1 MNHGKGFS
9 SSSSSSRL
17 MSSISEIHETKAA
30 AATMAET
37 TGFPNNN
44 NNLWEDDS
52 TLMLSDTFLK
62 GLTDDIIED
71 NNKNQNKAPS
81 TTLLSRHL
89 SLPSTIT
96 STTVDHNLSAMETLM
111 QDSVLCKL
119 RAKRGCATHPR
130 SIAERVKEQ
139 VFFFFSHSIT
149 RIACSSKKGNLYLQV
164 RRTRISERMR
174 KLQELVPNME
184 KVNKKIY

>member
-1 MNHGKGFS
+1 MNHGKGFSSS

-37 TGFPNNN
+37 TGFPNNNNNN

-81 TTLLSRHL
+81 TTLSRHL

-139 VFFFFSHSIT
+139 VFFFPIP
-149 RIACSSKKGNLYLQV
+149 LL
-164 RRTRISERMR
+164 
-174 KLQELVPNME
+174 ELHVLL
-184 KVNKKIY
+184 KR

>member
-9 SSSSSSRL
+9 SSSSSSSSRL
-17 MSSISEIHETKAA
+17 MPSISEIHETKAA

-37 TGFPNNN
+37 TGFPNNNNN

-139 VFFFFSHSIT
+139 FFFFFSIP
-149 RIACSSKKGNLYLQV
+149 LL
-164 RRTRISERMR
+164 
-174 KLQELVPNME
+174 ELHVLL
-184 KVNKKIY
+184 KRVIFICR

>member
-1 MNHGKGFS
+1 MNHGKGF
-9 SSSSSSRL
+9 SSSSRL
-17 MSSISEIHETKAA
+17 MSSISESHETKAAAGA

-37 TGFPNNN
+37 TSFPNNN
-44 NNLWEDDS
+44 SLWEDDS

-96 STTVDHNLSAMETLM
+96 STTVDRNLSAMETLM

-130 SIAERVKEQ
+130 SIAERVKKEQ
-139 VFFFFSHSIT
+139 KFFFFPIP
-149 RIACSSKKGNLYLQV
+149 LL
-164 RRTRISERMR
+164 
-174 KLQELVPNME
+174 ELHVLL
-184 KVNKKIY
+184 KRVIFICR